1 MAGTQLCLGGECS
14 GSICLAWN
22 MTECF
27 LSSAPRALGDGVSA
41 VVDRRALCQLACQTG
56 PRHDSCQSTADFAH
70 KVGLPAGGIS
80 LRPGS
85 PCDNFQV
92 IPPLVFRLPFT
103 HYIAM
108 VTVIYISILLF
119 MNNNI

>member
-1 MAGTQLCLGGECS
+1 MNCADTQLCISGECR

-27 LSSAPRALGDGVSA
+27 LSSSGAAAGEGVTA
-41 VVDRRALCQLACQTG
+41 VADRRALCQLACQTG
-56 PRHDSCQSTADFAH
+56 PAPASCRSTASFASR
-70 KVGLPAGGIS
+70 VGLPEGGIS

-92 IPPLVFRLPFT
+92 PDTYLCADP
-103 HYIAM
+103 
-108 VTVIYISILLF
+108 S
-119 MNNNI
+119 